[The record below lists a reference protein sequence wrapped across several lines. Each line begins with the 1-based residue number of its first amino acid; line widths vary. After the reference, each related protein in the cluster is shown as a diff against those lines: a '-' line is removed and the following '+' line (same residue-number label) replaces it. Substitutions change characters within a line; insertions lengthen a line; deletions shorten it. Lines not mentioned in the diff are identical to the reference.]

1 MTRLQNAE
9 KQLSDA
15 LASLE
20 SALKAASPALSPVGC
35 APTKDLSGL
44 VDEVSQIEAK
54 LGAAIAIVA
63 AIDAA
68 QNDPQ
73 QNNDGQNTAAE
84 ATWKG
89 ASE

>member
-1 MTRLQNAE
+1 M
-9 KQLSDA
+9 D
-15 LASLE
+15 
-20 SALKAASPALSPVGC
+20 
-35 APTKDLSGL
+35 D
-44 VDEVSQIEAK
+44 VSQIEAK